1 MPFPSYMTTSGKM
14 AVISRDD
21 FMVYNDCCEILI
33 SYNKYLYKYLYIYMY
48 KKLHFCVSNT
58 SLNVLNV
65 T

>member
-33 SYNKYLYKYLYIYMY
+33 SYNKYLDIYVQ
-48 KKLHFCVSNT
+48 KITFCVSNT